1 LNSRIEDLIGKILII
16 AIFVYLSFWQL
27 DTILWT
33 VRFKD
38 RVDFWHLTFLSRVF
52 GLIFLALTVSMTVLR
67 LPPRMS
73 ASGLEPRVTA
83 IAGTFCTMLLVV
95 LPTATPGL
103 EMRFLS
109 TVLIVVGTLLSI
121 ACALW
126 LGQSFSI
133 MATARRLVIKGP
145 YSVIRH
151 PLYAAEAI
159 TLVGIVISTWSIA
172 SISVGALQ
180 FILQY
185 RRILNEERVL
195 SAAFP
200 EYDAYAQRV
209 PMLIPR
215 LFGKGS

>member
-1 LNSRIEDLIGKILII
+1 
-16 AIFVYLSFWQL
+16 
-27 DTILWT
+27 
-33 VRFKD
+33 
-38 RVDFWHLTFLSRVF
+38 
-52 GLIFLALTVSMTVLR
+52 
-67 LPPRMS
+67 
-73 ASGLEPRVTA
+73 
-83 IAGTFCTMLLVV
+83 MLLVV